1 MAYNPLKLGS
11 ASQSKEA
18 VETSL
23 RKIDEMFAELYSAN
37 STLTNWAEF
46 DYSIVPRTATQDL
59 GSAQN
64 PWRRLYVSS
73 NTIYL
78 GSTPLSVDQSGQLQV
93 GTANYA
99 TVDYVD
105 NAISNV
111 EVDLTGYATETYVNT
126 SISNLINSAPT
137 ALNTLNEL
145 AAALGNDANF
155 ASSITNALSQKAN
168 SSSLAPVA
176 FSGSYNSLPDRPSLA
191 PVATSN
197 NYSDLSNRPSFAT
210 VAFSGSY
217 GDLINRPNLS
227 TVATSGSYNDL
238 SNRPNLATVATS
250 GSYADLLN
258 TPTINTLVPSQ
269 STNGGKFLTTNG
281 STVSWSTVNISA
293 LAGVSISGPQPGQ
306 VLKYNGVSWYN
317 GPDEGTG
324 GGGAS
329 SRSTAAGTTSSL
341 ANDATENI
349 TITGYKGYAL
359 YKIQTS
365 AAAWIRVYTSQAA
378 RTADSTRDIITDPEP
393 GAGVIAEIISTGA
406 QTINLAPGIIGFND
420 EATPTT
426 DIYLAVTNKAG
437 TTTAITVTLTL
448 LQLEV

>member
-78 GSTPLSVDQSGQLQV
+78 GTTPLSVDQSGQLQV

-155 ASSITNALSQKAN
+155 ASTVTNTLSQKVD
-168 SSSLAPVA
+168 SSSLAAVA
-176 FSGSYNSLPDRPSLA
+176 FSGSYNSLPDRPNLA
-191 PVATSN
+191 TVATSGS
-197 NYSDLSNRPSFAT
+197 YSDLS
-210 VAFSGSY
+210 
-217 GDLINRPNLS
+217 NRPNLS
-227 TVATSGSYNDL
+227 TVATSGSYSDL
-238 SNRPNLATVATS
+238 SNRPNLSTVATS

-258 TPTINTLVPSQ
+258 TPTINTLVPNQ
-269 STNGGKFLTTNG
+269 STNEGKFLTTNG
-281 STVSWSTVNISA
+281 STVSWNSISISA

-329 SRSTAAGTTSSL
+329 SRSTAAGTTASL

-359 YKIQTS
+359 YKIQTT

-378 RTADSTRDIITDPEP
+378 RTADSTRDINTDPEL
-393 GAGVIAEIISTGA
+393 GTGVIAEIISTGA

-426 DIYLAVTNKAG
+426 DIYLAVTNKSGA
-437 TTTAITVTLTL
+437 TTAITVTLTL